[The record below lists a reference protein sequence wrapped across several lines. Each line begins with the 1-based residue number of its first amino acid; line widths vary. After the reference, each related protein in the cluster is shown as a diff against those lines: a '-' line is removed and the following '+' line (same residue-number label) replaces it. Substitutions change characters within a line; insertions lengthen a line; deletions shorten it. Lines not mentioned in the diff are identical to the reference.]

1 MSALDDYLATSS
13 QDKGALELKVK
24 ILLLLHRFNL
34 AKQVAKTL
42 LMLGGEEPPYL
53 HLYGQALIA
62 AGDLDGA
69 EATLKR
75 AYSLDPDS
83 SYGFGSMVRQVRE
96 LSKLKKQGNDFVSQG
111 KTNEAIEEYTKVDIL
126 RLIKNRESK
135 NVLLRNFYVVISF

>member
-1 MSALDDYLATSS
+1 
-13 QDKGALELKVK
+13 
-24 ILLLLHRFNL
+24 
-34 AKQVAKTL
+34 
-42 LMLGGEEPPYL
+42 MLGGEEPPYL

-83 SYGFGSMVRQVRE
+83 SYGFGSMVSQVRE